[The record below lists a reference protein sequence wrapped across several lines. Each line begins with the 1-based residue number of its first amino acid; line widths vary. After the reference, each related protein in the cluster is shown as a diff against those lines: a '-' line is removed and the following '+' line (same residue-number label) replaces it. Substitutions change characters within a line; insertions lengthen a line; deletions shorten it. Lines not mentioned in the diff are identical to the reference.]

1 MAGGRDR
8 SARPARLRVLAGGAL
23 LSLALALFPVPAVAQ
38 TPAPQP
44 APGQPA
50 AAPPAAAPAP
60 VAIRAA
66 GTEVNI
72 LADQF
77 ERIGGPQNL
86 LIAIGNVELT
96 RGNTRLL
103 ADRIELNQDSG
114 DAVARGKV
122 VFYDG
127 QDRLVGDRIDYNIRT
142 GTGVVEDG
150 TLVAAPYYTLSG
162 ERLERLGENVYGI
175 RRGTLTTCEG
185 DDPAWYFRMS
195 SATAD
200 MEDYVF
206 GRDVSFWVKGVPV
219 WPWFPFFAAAIRK
232 ERQSGFL
239 LPTFGFS
246 NERGFYAHVPFYWAI
261 NDSQDLTIALEA
273 YSERG
278 VGLTAHYQYILSER
292 NRGAVTGFWLN
303 EFVRSSD
310 PLERAEQLA
319 RAELRSSGDNR
330 AWVSGKHAWT
340 IDTRTSFKVDVNA
353 TSDDDVFDD
362 YGDLLS
368 ERGRERAETNIFV
381 SRRWD
386 AWNLVANILW
396 YQDLTV
402 RRPVE
407 LQRVPEVR
415 LRGIRQPVPGL
426 SPLLYE
432 VESSLVNFMRHVGP
446 EGLRVDV
453 HPRLVLPIPIAGVVT
468 VTPWVGGRLTYYD
481 QRATGEHLSTNGFIV
496 VEDSVTD
503 HRVRQQVEV
512 GVDAE
517 TRLSRVYTLDPG
529 GRVAAL
535 QHVIEPRASVIAVRG
550 LEQKA
555 YPHYE
560 PTVGRIGVLRSM
572 DPNIDRLGK
581 VNAVEYA
588 LTNRLNAKTT
598 AGPGQEA
605 VRWEAARLTVAQIYD
620 VTRAIKDDEPFKD
633 VRAEIEVR
641 PTPAF
646 SLPGRRGLER
656 ERPRPPRGQ
665 HRHRRE
671 SSGR

>member
-1 MAGGRDR
+1 M
-8 SARPARLRVLAGGAL
+8 
-23 LSLALALFPVPAVAQ
+23 
-38 TPAPQP
+38 
-44 APGQPA
+44 
-50 AAPPAAAPAP
+50 
-60 VAIRAA
+60 
-66 GTEVNI
+66 
-72 LADQF
+72 
-77 ERIGGPQNL
+77 
-86 LIAIGNVELT
+86 
-96 RGNTRLL
+96 
-103 ADRIELNQDSG
+103 
-114 DAVARGKV
+114 
-122 VFYDG
+122 
-127 QDRLVGDRIDYNIRT
+127 
-142 GTGVVEDG
+142 
-150 TLVAAPYYTLSG
+150 
-162 ERLERLGENVYGI
+162 
-175 RRGTLTTCEG
+175 
-185 DDPAWYFRMS
+185 
-195 SATAD
+195 
-200 MEDYVF
+200 
-206 GRDVSFWVKGVPV
+206 
-219 WPWFPFFAAAIRK
+219 
-232 ERQSGFL
+232 
-239 LPTFGFS
+239 
-246 NERGFYAHVPFYWAI
+246 
-261 NDSQDLTIALEA
+261 
-273 YSERG
+273 
-278 VGLTAHYQYILSER
+278 
-292 NRGAVTGFWLN
+292 
-303 EFVRSSD
+303 
-310 PLERAEQLA
+310 
-319 RAELRSSGDNR
+319 
-330 AWVSGKHAWT
+330 
-340 IDTRTSFKVDVNA
+340 NA

-368 ERGRERAETNIFV
+368 ERGRERAETNIFF

-481 QRATGEHLSTNGFIV
+481 QRATGERITKNGGIL
-496 VEDSVTD
+496 VENSVTD

-535 QHVIEPRASVIAVRG
+535 QHVIEPRASFVAVRG

-560 PTVGRIGVLRSM
+560 PTVSRIGVLRSM

-620 VTRAIKDDEPFKD
+620 ITRAIRDDEPFKD
-633 VRAEIEVR
+633 VRAELEVR

-646 SLPGRRGLER
+646 SIRADAAWNVNGLGLREVNTDIAAIIGPVSAAIGTRFNEVADHAVVRDRRGIGPHHAEPRRPGLHRLGRPARPQRRDARGIRPPLPVLGYHGRVRQSRRQGGRGARVDRTPRHRTDRHQVRVAVRTDRHHVRVAAPMIPQLDLTRQHAALREELLAAAARVLDSCRFILGPEGRALESELAAFCGARHGIGVNSGTDALLLGAARARGGAGRRGHHR
-656 ERPRPPRGQ
+656 ARSPSWPPRARSCSSARPP
-665 HRHRRE
+665 
-671 SSGR
+671 SSSTLSRTP